1 MKKILLTLGLFLGC
15 NSITESEI
23 TKSDA
28 NALERT
34 RSQIAVV
41 GEVFTATW
49 WGYCPDAR
57 AGLLELYENQPH
69 VIPMIWESD
78 GHLSPNYSQRSYL
91 YGVGGIPHVQFNGTV
106 ESIGG
111 GTNM

>member
-23 TKSDA
+23 TKSEA
-28 NALERT
+28 NVLERT

-49 WGYCPDAR
+49 
-57 AGLLELYENQPH
+57 
-69 VIPMIWESD
+69 
-78 GHLSPNYSQRSYL
+78 
-91 YGVGGIPHVQFNGTV
+91 
-106 ESIGG
+106 
-111 GTNM
+111 